1 MDETSA
7 AVPAG
12 GGTPAPGL
20 EALRAMP
27 YHDEIIALLRADEP
41 EAWNWAG
48 SAAAQEDRAGEVRAF
63 LLQQTYRLDAA
74 AHPRLHASCAAA
86 AARLGVT
93 APITIYQGSDPH
105 ANASLL
111 YLPGEAHIVF
121 NGSLLERLAG
131 AELEAVC
138 GHELAHFLLYE
149 RDGGAWFTASRLLAM
164 AQDDA
169 RSEASLRETARLFA
183 LYTEAF
189 ADRGGAVACG
199 ALEPAVGALVKSQT
213 GLAEVSAASYLRQAD
228 EICATLAE
236 RSGAASH
243 PEIFVRARALRLWCE
258 AHAPHDAIANGPDA
272 AAAADAWLRRV
283 LEGPLAIDRL
293 DLAGQR
299 RLGALTRRLIGRFL
313 HLPALRSPA
322 LLACARQFFPDAR
335 PADAPDP
342 DLRSEIAPAPG
353 VHDYVA
359 AVLLDFAVADR
370 SLDDVPLAQAIVL
383 ARELGLPEPFERLAT
398 AALKLPKRQF
408 ARARAEADALL
419 ARVAEAR
426 HE

>member
-7 AVPAG
+7 AVAVL
-12 GGTPAPGL
+12 GTPAPVLG
-20 EALRAMP
+20 ALRAMP
-27 YHDEIIALLRADEP
+27 YHEEIVALLRAGEP
-41 EAWNWAG
+41 EAWAWAG
-48 SAAAQEDRAGEVRAF
+48 SAAARSDRADEVRAF
-63 LLQQTYRLDAA
+63 LLQHTYRLDAD
-74 AHPRLHASCAAA
+74 AHPKLHACCEAAA
-86 AARLGVT
+86 GRLGVT
-93 APITIYQGSDPH
+93 APVTLYQGSDPH

-138 GHELAHFLLYE
+138 GHELAHYLLYE

-164 AQDDA
+164 AQDDS
-169 RSEASLRETARLFA
+169 RSDASLLETARLFS

-199 ALEPAVGALVKSQT
+199 ALEPAVRALVKSQT

-228 EICATLAE
+228 EICASLAE

-243 PEIFVRARALRLWCE
+243 PEVFVRARALRLWCE
-258 AHAPHDAIANGPDA
+258 AHAAGDEA
-272 AAAADAWLRRV
+272 AAAEAESWLRQV

-299 RLGALTRRLIGRFL
+299 RLTALTRRVIGRFL

-322 LLACARQFFPDAR
+322 LLACAYQFFPDLE

-342 DLRSEIAPAPG
+342 GLRDAIEPAHG
-353 VHDYVA
+353 LHDYVA
-359 AVLLDFAVADR
+359 ALLLDFAVADR

-383 ARELGLPEPFERLAT
+383 ARDLGLSERFERLAT
-398 AALKLPKRQF
+398 TALKLPKRRF
-408 ARARAEADALL
+408 AKARGEAEALL
-419 ARVAEAR
+419 ARVAETR
-426 HE
+426 HA